1 MIERNGIALADVG
14 DSYTG
19 VFRYLCNQNTNLV
32 SLSMDLFAIM
42 LNKNVSI
49 LNGQGIK
56 RNNGSS
62 FLANF
67 KRASVHDGRE
77 QIGTIGMDLY
87 LYGIPAC
94 FCGSDDFFSHIVEI
108 DNLKFDLVRL

>member
-1 MIERNGIALADVG
+1 
-14 DSYTG
+14 
-19 VFRYLCNQNTNLV
+19 
-32 SLSMDLFAIM
+32 MDLFAIM

-49 LNGQGIK
+49 LNGQEIEVCSGRK
-56 RNNGSS
+56 GNG
-62 FLANF
+62 FLTNF
-67 KRASVHDGRE
+67 KRASVHDGRD

-108 DNLKFDLVRL
+108 DKLKFDLVRL